1 MLGVWL
7 LQLCRAGLPL
17 KQSICW
23 VGKEG
28 SWWCDQSNRSV
39 VCVFI
44 YWHKIILF
52 VAMILHEC
60 LCQVLNAMWLE
71 QWALPI
77 RHYLCLL
84 LWKDLTSGTSVSLFF
99 FVCFFVLHSSV
110 LHTFFLALYSPAFD
124 ALVEAYTEQVR
135 GLMDGGVDILLVETI
150 FDTANAKVGF
160 THTYCFLRHFHYW
173 WRK

>member
-1 MLGVWL
+1 
-7 LQLCRAGLPL
+7 
-17 KQSICW
+17 
-23 VGKEG
+23 
-28 SWWCDQSNRSV
+28 
-39 VCVFI
+39 
-44 YWHKIILF
+44 
-52 VAMILHEC
+52 MILHES

-77 RHYLCLL
+77 RRYLCRP
-84 LWKDLTSGTSVSLFF
+84 LWKDLTSGTLVCIFF
-99 FVCFFVLHSSV
+99 FGLIVPQSSV

-160 THTYCFLRHFHYW
+160 THTYFFSETFSLLM
-173 WRK
+173 

>member
-1 MLGVWL
+1 
-7 LQLCRAGLPL
+7 
-17 KQSICW
+17 
-23 VGKEG
+23 
-28 SWWCDQSNRSV
+28 
-39 VCVFI
+39 
-44 YWHKIILF
+44 
-52 VAMILHEC
+52 MILHEC

-77 RHYLCLL
+77 RHYLCLP
-84 LWKDLTSGTSVSLFF
+84 LWKDLTSGTSVSFF
-99 FVCFFVLHSSV
+99 FGLFVPHSSV

-160 THTYCFLRHFHYW
+160 TYSFRRHFHY
-173 WRK
+173 